1 MEIDLSAFVLLTIFS
16 VLRFINFIN
25 FKMIYLYYAF
35 EKLLGTVASVVLHSE
50 KKLMRLKFSKNLYIK
65 QIRS

>member
-16 VLRFINFIN
+16 VVRFINFIN

-35 EKLLGTVASVVLHSE
+35 EKLLGTVASVVLHAE
-50 KKLMRLKFSKNLYIK
+50 KKTYALKIQQKSVH
-65 QIRS
+65 